1 MLQLKP
7 VGRRS
12 RKVGRYM
19 VRGEE
24 CLSFSLLK
32 GLIYEREN
40 FMGRKWHGA
49 QKTSPLYSPFV
60 SPAKFPTFP
69 TPALISRVS
78 TDLGIA
84 MILSTVV
91 LLGEKQ
97 LLLWEGTKMQ
107 ADACASQLLPCAVNA
122 GSTASAGE
130 QARPKAKARETGH
143 GSPELGPCTGQH
155 SRALVEL
162 KQTP

>member
-1 MLQLKP
+1 M
-7 VGRRS
+7 
-12 RKVGRYM
+12 
-19 VRGEE
+19 
-24 CLSFSLLK
+24 
-32 GLIYEREN
+32 REN

-69 TPALISRVS
+69 TPLLISRVS

-91 LLGEKQ
+91 LLAEKQ
-97 LLLWEGTKMQ
+97 LLLWEGPKMQ

-122 GSTASAGE
+122 GSTASAGG
-130 QARPKAKARETGH
+130 AGKAKSRGKRNRARQ
-143 GSPELGPCTGQH
+143 P
-155 SRALVEL
+155 RA
-162 KQTP
+162 

>member
-1 MLQLKP
+1 
-7 VGRRS
+7 
-12 RKVGRYM
+12 M

-122 GSTASAGE
+122 GSTASTGRAG
-130 QARPKAKARETGH
+130 KAKSKGKRNRARQPRAWPLHRAAEQGTGGVKTDAVRPSPP
-143 GSPELGPCTGQH
+143 GSFAVIRCC
-155 SRALVEL
+155 R
-162 KQTP
+162 